1 MSLLECRE
9 KGLCIHLGPHH
20 VLVHEEDVIK
30 KVIMSDPMFQ
40 KLPKSLRFVGLSC
53 QARNLVLPSQ
63 RRCNMLNKFFLF
75 WLHIPFPFAALT
87 ILGKTGDQSDS
98 FRKAALR
105 FLVLGV
111 QEAAVTSVC
120 TNYDSIVHPLY
131 AQLDRPAPLKQMQ
144 LKLAMAFDQGRPTP
158 ECAKG
163 ILKLLSTP
171 LLAVWL
177 SSPDHF
183 QLEGVRPDAMK
194 LLQMLLAQS
203 KIMNDLYPIPD
214 EDSSEFVNCPL
225 THWVRRQLFHTDIYD
240 GF

>member
-1 MSLLECRE
+1 MVRTIL
-9 KGLCIHLGPHH
+9 IH
-20 VLVHEEDVIK
+20 EDDVIK
-30 KVIMSDPMFQ
+30 KVIMSDPMYQ
-40 KLPKSLRFVGLSC
+40 NLPKSLRLIGLSC

-63 RRCNMLNKFFLF
+63 RRCTLLNKFFLS

-87 ILGKTGDQSDS
+87 ILEKTGDQSES

-111 QEAAVTSVC
+111 QEAAVISVC
-120 TNYDSIVHPLY
+120 TYFYDNMVHPLY

-158 ECAKG
+158 EFAKG

-183 QLEGVRPDAMK
+183 QL
-194 LLQMLLAQS
+194 
-203 KIMNDLYPIPD
+203 
-214 EDSSEFVNCPL
+214 
-225 THWVRRQLFHTDIYD
+225 
-240 GF
+240 